1 MRTILLVCHA
11 NTARSV
17 MAHALLQ
24 RMLAERDALEGVRI
38 RSGGIA
44 PYARDGM
51 LPSLDAR
58 IVLRE
63 EGIHLGE
70 DDLVSTDLK
79 RHRHLLAE
87 ADLIVTMT
95 VQQKRMVE
103 DFAEARGRPVLTLRE
118 LAGEEGDIGDPATQG
133 EETFRACRDEIQRCL
148 ERSVDRL
155 LLALST

>member
-17 MAHALLQ
+17 MAQLLLE
-24 RMLAERDALEGVRI
+24 RLLAGRDALAGVRI

-51 LPSLDAR
+51 VPSLDAR
-58 IVLRE
+58 LVLRE
-63 EGIHLGE
+63 AGIELGE
-70 DDLVSTDLK
+70 EELASTDLK

-87 ADLIVTMT
+87 AHLIVTMT
-95 VQQKRMVE
+95 LQQKRMVE
-103 DFAEARGRPVLTLRE
+103 GFAEARGRPVLTLRE
-118 LAGEEGDIGDPATQG
+118 LAGEEGDIADPATQG
-133 EETFRACRDEIQRCL
+133 EESFRACRDEISRCL

-155 LLALST
+155 LVALSA